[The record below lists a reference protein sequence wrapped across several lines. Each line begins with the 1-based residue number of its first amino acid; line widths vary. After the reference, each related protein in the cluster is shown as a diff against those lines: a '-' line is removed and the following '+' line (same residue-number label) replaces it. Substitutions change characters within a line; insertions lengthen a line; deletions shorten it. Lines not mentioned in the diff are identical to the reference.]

1 MAAGPPILIA
11 GAGIAGL
18 TAALALSRRGFAVEV
33 IERAGGL
40 AEVGAGIQLSPNASR
55 ILIGLGLEAR
65 LADAVVVPEAMV
77 VRGGHSGR
85 VIVRSELGE
94 AIARR
99 HGAPWWVIHRGD
111 LQAGLAAA
119 VRETPGVA
127 LRLGHTVQ
135 GIEGTGPIR
144 LVAEGQGGAVELT
157 GAAVVGADGIRSAVR
172 RLVGEG
178 PGPVWRGRVAHRA
191 TLPVAAVP
199 AGFARPEIGLWLG
212 PDAHFVHYPVSG
224 GRQVNLV
231 AVVADAEPEPGWSQP
246 ADRQA
251 LLARFARWAA
261 PVRDLIAAAPEIVS
275 WPLSDRPTW
284 FGPGEGPVTLIGD
297 AAHAML
303 PFAAQG
309 GAMGIEDAAVLAAR
323 AAARPDDLAGAFRD
337 YEAARR
343 GRVTNVQALA
353 RRNGAI
359 YHMGGPLALA
369 RDLGMA
375 VLGGQGILAR
385 QDWIYRFGT

>member
-18 TAALALSRRGFAVEV
+18 TAALALARKGFAVAV
-33 IERAGGL
+33 IERACDL

-65 LADAVVVPEAMV
+65 LREAVVVPEVMEVHA
-77 VRGGHSGR
+77 GHSGR
-85 VIVRSELGE
+85 VLVRSELG
-94 AIARR
+94 ASIARC

-111 LQAGLAAA
+111 LQAALADA
-119 VRETPGVA
+119 VRATPGVM
-127 LRLGHTVQ
+127 LYLGHEVRDVAMA
-135 GIEGTGPIR
+135 GEVRLAARGPTR
-144 LVAEGQGGAVELT
+144 ELDLK
-157 GAAVVGADGIRSAVR
+157 GAALIGADGIRSTVR
-172 RLVGEG
+172 RLSGEG
-178 PGPVWRGRVAHRA
+178 PLPVYRSRIAYRA
-191 TLPVAAVP
+191 TLPAEAVP
-199 AGFARPEIGLWLG
+199 ACFAGPKIGLWLG

-231 AVVADAEPEPGWSQP
+231 AVVAAPEPEAGWSGP

-251 LLARFARWAA
+251 LLARFARWAS
-261 PVRDLIAAAPEIVS
+261 PVRDLIAAAPQIAS
-275 WPLSDRPTW
+275 WPLSDRAVW
-284 FGPGEGPVTLIGD
+284 FGPGQGPVTLIGD

-309 GAMGIEDAAVLAAR
+309 GAMGIEDAAVLAAHC
-323 AAARPDDLAGAFRD
+323 AALPDDLAGALRA
-337 YEAARR
+337 YEEARR
-343 GRVTNVQALA
+343 SRVEAVQALA

-359 YHMGGPLALA
+359 YHLGGPLALA

-375 VLGGQGILAR
+375 VLGGQGILSR
-385 QDWIYRFGT
+385 QDWIYRFAA

>member
-1 MAAGPPILIA
+1 MAGGPPIVIA

-18 TAALALSRRGFAVEV
+18 TTALALAARGFAVEV
-33 IERAGGL
+33 LERASDL

-55 ILIGLGLEAR
+55 ILIRLGLGER
-65 LADAVVVPEAMV
+65 LKDAVVVPEAME
-77 VRGGHSGR
+77 VRSGHSGR
-85 VIVRSELGE
+85 LIVRSELGA
-94 AIARR
+94 AIERR
-99 HGAPWWVIHRGD
+99 YGSPWWVIHRGD

-119 VRETPGVA
+119 VRATPGIA
-127 LRLGHTVQ
+127 LRLGHTVH
-135 GIEGTGPIR
+135 GLDLNGPAR
-144 LVAEGQGGAVELT
+144 LGFGGPDGATERPF
-157 GAAVVGADGIRSAVR
+157 AAVIGADGIRSAVR
-172 RLVGEG
+172 RLIGEG
-178 PGPVWRGRVAHRA
+178 PGPVWRGRIAYRA
-191 TLPVAAVP
+191 TMPADRVPDAAQGP
-199 AGFARPEIGLWLG
+199 IIGLWLG

-231 AVVADAEPEPGWSQP
+231 AVVADAEPEPGWSAP

-261 PVRDLIAAAPEIVS
+261 PVRELIALAPAIAS
-275 WPLSDRPTW
+275 WPLADRPTW
-284 FGPGEGPVTLIGD
+284 FGPAEGPVTLAGD

-309 GAMGIEDAAVLAAR
+309 GAMAIEDAAVLAAR
-323 AAARPDDLAGAFRD
+323 CAARPDDLAGAFRA

-343 GRVTNVQALA
+343 DRVVAVQGLA

-359 YHMGGPLALA
+359 YHLGGPMALA

-375 VLGGQGILAR
+375 LLGGQGILDR
-385 QDWIYRFGT
+385 QDWIYRFGG